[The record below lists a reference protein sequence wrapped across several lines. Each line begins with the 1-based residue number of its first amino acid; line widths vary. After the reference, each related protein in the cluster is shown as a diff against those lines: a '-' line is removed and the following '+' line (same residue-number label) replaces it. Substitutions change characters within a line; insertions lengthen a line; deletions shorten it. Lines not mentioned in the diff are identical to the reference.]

1 MAKSIKINAVLNAVR
16 QSLSVIFPLITF
28 PYVSR
33 ILGSSEYGRYTFSS
47 SIISYMSLLA
57 SFGISNYA
65 IREGA
70 RFRNDKSR
78 LNTLASDLFTIN
90 IVTTIVAYIVIYILI
105 NCNKKLYDYK
115 FLIAVQSLSIILTTI
130 GMDWVNT
137 IYEDFLYITIR
148 YAIIQVLALI
158 AVFAFVK
165 DQNDTAIY
173 CAILVLGSYGGNLI
187 NLIYIRKYIHITIN
201 FKLKI
206 QQYIKPLSILFV
218 NSLAT
223 VIYVNSDITM
233 LGLFYGNREVGLYSF
248 AAKIY
253 NVIKYFINSIMIVIV
268 PRLAYIK
275 EHDERK
281 YISFIQKTINIL
293 TIFLFPIAA
302 GVFGLSKSLIIIAG
316 GNEYL
321 PSNMSLKI
329 LAISLIFALVSSVFS
344 NCILIINRLEKRCLI
359 STTISASINVL
370 LNIILIPRIG
380 IVGAA
385 ITTVAAEMINMFIQ
399 AYYIRKELNIF
410 IQIAP
415 QNKIRII
422 LNSTFVLVVSFI
434 VNHVLTATNLLNACL
449 RMSIT
454 FVISL
459 LGCVGILVVTDNN
472 ILKNPTDFQK

>member
-223 VIYVNSDITM
+223 VI
-233 LGLFYGNREVGLYSF
+233 
-248 AAKIY
+248 
-253 NVIKYFINSIMIVIV
+253 
-268 PRLAYIK
+268 
-275 EHDERK
+275 
-281 YISFIQKTINIL
+281 
-293 TIFLFPIAA
+293 
-302 GVFGLSKSLIIIAG
+302 
-316 GNEYL
+316 
-321 PSNMSLKI
+321 
-329 LAISLIFALVSSVFS
+329 
-344 NCILIINRLEKRCLI
+344 
-359 STTISASINVL
+359 
-370 LNIILIPRIG
+370 
-380 IVGAA
+380 
-385 ITTVAAEMINMFIQ
+385 
-399 AYYIRKELNIF
+399 
-410 IQIAP
+410 
-415 QNKIRII
+415 
-422 LNSTFVLVVSFI
+422 
-434 VNHVLTATNLLNACL
+434 
-449 RMSIT
+449 
-454 FVISL
+454 
-459 LGCVGILVVTDNN
+459 
-472 ILKNPTDFQK
+472 

>member
-1 MAKSIKINAVLNAVR
+1 M
-16 QSLSVIFPLITF
+16 
-28 PYVSR
+28 
-33 ILGSSEYGRYTFSS
+33 
-47 SIISYMSLLA
+47 
-57 SFGISNYA
+57 
-65 IREGA
+65 
-70 RFRNDKSR
+70 
-78 LNTLASDLFTIN
+78 
-90 IVTTIVAYIVIYILI
+90 
-105 NCNKKLYDYK
+105 
-115 FLIAVQSLSIILTTI
+115 IAVQSLSIILTTI

>member
-1 MAKSIKINAVLNAVR
+1 
-16 QSLSVIFPLITF
+16 
-28 PYVSR
+28 
-33 ILGSSEYGRYTFSS
+33 
-47 SIISYMSLLA
+47 
-57 SFGISNYA
+57 
-65 IREGA
+65 
-70 RFRNDKSR
+70 
-78 LNTLASDLFTIN
+78 
-90 IVTTIVAYIVIYILI
+90 
-105 NCNKKLYDYK
+105 
-115 FLIAVQSLSIILTTI
+115 
-130 GMDWVNT
+130 
-137 IYEDFLYITIR
+137 
-148 YAIIQVLALI
+148 
-158 AVFAFVK
+158 
-165 DQNDTAIY
+165 
-173 CAILVLGSYGGNLI
+173 
-187 NLIYIRKYIHITIN
+187 
-201 FKLKI
+201 
-206 QQYIKPLSILFV
+206 
-218 NSLAT
+218 
-223 VIYVNSDITM
+223 M